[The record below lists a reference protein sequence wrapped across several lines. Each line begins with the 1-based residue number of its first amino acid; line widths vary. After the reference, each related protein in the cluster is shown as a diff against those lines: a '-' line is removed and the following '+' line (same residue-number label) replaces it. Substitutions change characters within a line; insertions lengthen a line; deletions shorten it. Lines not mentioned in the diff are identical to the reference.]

1 MSKRD
6 LLIKYIELT
15 QLQVQ
20 RNIKKHCGEKFYEFC
35 RHMDEEF
42 FNETKWHI
50 KLVCKYLQKLADRE
64 IKQLAI
70 SMPPRSG
77 KSYTVS
83 LFHAW
88 LIGKYPKMASM
99 RNSYAAELADK
110 FSRNI
115 RDIVESEKYK
125 MVFSDIEIRQDKR
138 SIADWSIKQ
147 ARDSTY
153 FCAGVGGAIT
163 GKGCNMVATLDD
175 PIKNIE
181 EALSPLIL
189 DNIWNWYTSTHLSR
203 CESGCAELQV
213 ATRWSKK
220 DPIGRILE
228 DKTEVEIEPYVKRY
242 DSWTSIT
249 IPALINGETFC
260 EDVKTTEEYLEI
272 KNITDS
278 AIWEAEYMQNPVDI
292 KGLLYPAEELRRFK
306 LSDIANKTPDG
317 IIGYTDVADQGSDF
331 LCSIIGKKFG
341 DHTYITNVVFS
352 QEGVEITE
360 PLTAEMIIEAK
371 CKLMTVESNAGGKSF
386 GDNVR
391 KILRDISSDLK
402 KKHRDGYASYDSI
415 QKAAEIDGYTIYPIA
430 NTQNKETRI
439 ILNAGYV
446 KQYFVFR
453 DDYSPGSDYDLF
465 MRHLTSYVKMGKN
478 RYDDAPDCVTGL
490 AIYLQNNFF
499 LDHERLGIDMKNWYT
514 DDELDDMYQDG
525 IITKYDINIYKKT
538 GGIQQMIGGVRNVY
552 K

>member
-1 MSKRD
+1 MSHRD
-6 LLIKYIELT
+6 LLIKYVEVT
-15 QLQVQ
+15 QMQIQ
-20 RNIKKHCGEKFYEFC
+20 RNTRKRCSENFYSFC
-35 RHMDEEF
+35 KYIDEEYF
-42 FNETKWHI
+42 TESKWHL
-50 KLVCKYLQKLADRE
+50 KLICKYLQMIADKK

-88 LIGKYPKMASM
+88 LVGKYPKMASM

-115 RDIVESEKYK
+115 KDILENEKYK
-125 MVFSDIEIRQDKR
+125 TIFPDVEIRQDKR
-138 SIADWSIKQ
+138 SIADWSTKD

-163 GKGCNMVATLDD
+163 GKGCNLVATLDD

-203 CESGCAELQV
+203 CESGCAELHV

-228 DKTEVEIEPYVKRY
+228 DKTEVDVEPYVKRY
-242 DSWTSIT
+242 DLWTSIV
-249 IPALINGETFC
+249 IPALIDGKSFC
-260 EDVKTTEEYLEI
+260 EEVKTTEEYLEI

-278 AIWEAEYMQNPVDI
+278 AIWEAEFMQNPVDV
-292 KGLLYPAEELRRFK
+292 KGLLYPAEELQKFK
-306 LSDIANKTPDG
+306 LTDIVNKNPDG
-317 IIGYTDVADQGSDF
+317 IVGYTDVADQGSDF
-331 LCSIIGKKFG
+331 LCSIVGKKFG
-341 DHTYITNVVFS
+341 DFTYITNVIFS

-360 PLTAEMIIEAK
+360 PLVAEMVINTK

-391 KILRDISSDLK
+391 KILKNISSDLK
-402 KKHRDGYASYDSI
+402 RKHHEGYASYETM
-415 QKAAEIDGYTIYPIA
+415 QKASEIDGYNIYPIV

-453 DDYSPGSDYDLF
+453 DDYPPGSDYDLF

-478 RYDDAPDCVTGL
+478 KYDDAPDCITGL
-490 AIYLQNNFF
+490 AIYIQNNFF
-499 LDHERLGIDMKNWYT
+499 LNHEKPGINMKNWYT
-514 DDELDDMYQDG
+514 DDELDDMYEDG
-525 IITKYDINIYKKT
+525 IITKFDMNLYKKT
-538 GGIQQMIGGVRNVY
+538 GGIQQMIGDVVNAC